1 MNLSDIIDNWKSEIL
16 GVLNG
21 GNAVFIACFSNQGEI
36 LYANDAMSFIY
47 KNSPSKSFINPS
59 FDYILNDENNGQ
71 FFDGVITFGEIH
83 SSENFSIIG
92 KLLRNNDKILLL
104 GELNIQELID
114 QNKIIR
120 ELNHENVNLNRLLIQ
135 EKNQLKISQ
144 KELKESKS
152 NLVQLNATKD
162 KFFSIIAHDL
172 INPVGAFKTV
182 LNMLSEEYH
191 SYSEIERKEW
201 IDKISIYA
209 DNSYEL
215 LVNLLEWSRSQR
227 GILKTEM
234 TNFYLNEVIIYTI
247 NMLRSQADAK
257 NINIFFDK
265 NLNLYINSDIALL
278 RTIIRNIVSNAI
290 KFTPRN
296 GSILIINMLEDENI
310 ILKIKDTGIGMK
322 EETLQ
327 SLFRIDNHN
336 STKGTDD
343 ELGTGLGLI
352 LSKEFADRLNID
364 IKIESKVNIGTTFIL
379 SIPKAKPY
387 QN

>member
-1 MNLSDIIDNWKSEIL
+1 
-16 GVLNG
+16 
-21 GNAVFIACFSNQGEI
+21 
-36 LYANDAMSFIY
+36 
-47 KNSPSKSFINPS
+47 
-59 FDYILNDENNGQ
+59 
-71 FFDGVITFGEIH
+71 
-83 SSENFSIIG
+83 
-92 KLLRNNDKILLL
+92 
-104 GELNIQELID
+104 
-114 QNKIIR
+114 
-120 ELNHENVNLNRLLIQ
+120 
-135 EKNQLKISQ
+135 
-144 KELKESKS
+144 
-152 NLVQLNATKD
+152 
-162 KFFSIIAHDL
+162 
-172 INPVGAFKTV
+172 
-182 LNMLSEEYH
+182 
-191 SYSEIERKEW
+191 
-201 IDKISIYA
+201 
-209 DNSYEL
+209 
-215 LVNLLEWSRSQR
+215 
-227 GILKTEM
+227 
-234 TNFYLNEVIIYTI
+234 
-247 NMLRSQADAK
+247 MLRSQADAK